1 MLSKEWWKKYIFWIL
16 LIIFFFISLVAC
28 KIVLFE
34 DGFAWFFLTYL
45 VGFPLCGMALGLQ
58 YGLSDK
64 KWRWVVPLIVFLFV
78 LLHYLIVV
86 DFDRHWADFVC
97 PSVAAVSCLVA
108 EVVTILVKR
117 FWKSRHSKKNV

>member
-1 MLSKEWWKKYIFWIL
+1 MSAKEWWKKYIFWIL
-16 LIIFFFISLVAC
+16 LIIVFFISLAAF

-34 DGFAWFFLTYL
+34 DGFVWAFLTYL
-45 VGFPLCGMALGLQ
+45 VGFPLCGMVLGIQ

-64 KWRWVVPLIVFLFV
+64 KWRWVVPLIVFLFI

-86 DFDRHWADFVC
+86 EFDRHWADFVF
-97 PSVAAVSCLVA
+97 PSVTTVSCFVA